1 MKTRLRLTGVA
12 TLMLLVRRM
21 NSVIASHPF
30 RDKARELDGAQCF
43 DLSRGFYLIAGALVL
58 APMLGMVTGCSLFPQ
73 IRKLPVP
80 KPPAITKNATPEELV
95 DALNKRWAALETLTA
110 PVEIQASVF
119 KTKEGTAKD
128 YPTLHG
134 HILMRKPAML
144 RVLGSYLGV
153 RAFDM
158 ASNGEEF
165 TLSIPTQ
172 KRVIKGL
179 NKHKSHSVNAL
190 ENLRPDFFL
199 DALLVRGLG
208 PEDEYMVVADSITIE
223 DTARKHLYAIPEYKL
238 TIMQHAGDGHKLLP
252 LRVVYFHREDLMPYQ
267 QDIYDSSG
275 VLEMQVFYAAY
286 QDFEGNSFPSSIVIK
301 RPVEEIQIVL
311 AVDDVKENLPLTD
324 DQFVPKTAEGSTIQ
338 VLK

>member
-1 MKTRLRLTGVA
+1 MKTNCRLSVAA
-12 TLMLLVRRM
+12 TLML
-21 NSVIASHPF
+21 
-30 RDKARELDGAQCF
+30 
-43 DLSRGFYLIAGALVL
+43 ALVPIMGL
-58 APMLGMVTGCSLFPQ
+58 ITGCSLVPQ

-95 DALNKRWAALETLTA
+95 DSLNKRWAALQTLTA
-110 PVEIQASVF
+110 AVEIRASVF
-119 KTKEGTAKD
+119 KSKEGSQKD
-128 YPTLHG
+128 YPEVHG

-144 RVLGSYLGV
+144 RVLGAYMGIA
-153 RAFDM
+153 AFDM
-158 ASNGEEF
+158 ASDGEQF
-165 TLSIPTQ
+165 TLSIPE
-172 KRVIKGL
+172 KKKVIKGL

-190 ENLRPDFFL
+190 ENLRPEFFL

-208 PEDEYMVVADSITIE
+208 PEDDYMVVADSTTIE
-223 DTARKHLYAIPEYKL
+223 DTERKHLFTIPEYKL

>member
-1 MKTRLRLTGVA
+1 MKTRSRLTAARALALIPILTA
-12 TLMLLVRRM
+12 TMIV
-21 NSVIASHPF
+21 
-30 RDKARELDGAQCF
+30 
-43 DLSRGFYLIAGALVL
+43 
-58 APMLGMVTGCSLFPQ
+58 PMLVTGCSLFPQ

-80 KPPAITKNATPEELV
+80 KPPAITKDATPEQLV
-95 DALNKRWAALETLTA
+95 DALNKRWSALETLTA
-110 PVEIQASVF
+110 TVDIQASVF
-119 KTKEGTAKD
+119 KTKEGLAKD
-128 YPTLHG
+128 YPTLRG

-158 ASNGEEF
+158 ASNGDEF

-199 DALLVRGLG
+199 DSLLVRGLE
-208 PEDEYMVVADSITIE
+208 PEDEYMVVADSMTIE
-223 DTARKHLYAIPEYKL
+223 DPARKHLYAIPEYKL

-267 QDIYDSSG
+267 QDIYDKEG
-275 VLEMQVFYAAY
+275 VIETQVFYANY
-286 QDFEGNSFPSSIVIK
+286 QDFEGSSYPSSIVIK
-301 RPVEEIQIVL
+301 RPAEEIQIVMEVE
-311 AVDDVKENLPLTD
+311 AVKENQTLTD
-324 DQFVPKTAEGSTIQ
+324 DQFVPQTAEGSTVQ

>member
-1 MKTRLRLTGVA
+1 MAACSK
-12 TLMLLVRRM
+12 MC
-21 NSVIASHPF
+21 I
-30 RDKARELDGAQCF
+30 RDR
-43 DLSRGFYLIAGALVL
+43 
-58 APMLGMVTGCSLFPQ
+58 
-73 IRKLPVP
+73 
-80 KPPAITKNATPEELV
+80 V

-199 DALLVRGLG
+199 DSLLVRGLET
-208 PEDEYMVVADSITIE
+208 EDEYMEMCIRDRAEIAKDSF
-223 DTARKHLYAIPEYKL
+223 
-238 TIMQHAGDGHKLLP
+238 QLLAP
-252 LRVVYFHREDLMPYQ
+252 
-267 QDIYDSSG
+267 
-275 VLEMQVFYAAY
+275 
-286 QDFEGNSFPSSIVIK
+286 SFQLS
-301 RPVEEIQIVL
+301 
-311 AVDDVKENLPLTD
+311 A
-324 DQFVPKTAEGSTIQ
+324 
-338 VLK
+338 

>member
-1 MKTRLRLTGVA
+1 
-12 TLMLLVRRM
+12 MLGLV
-21 NSVIASHPF
+21 P
-30 RDKARELDGAQCF
+30 
-43 DLSRGFYLIAGALVL
+43 VL
-58 APMLGMVTGCSLFPQ
+58 ALVTGCSLFPQ

-95 DALNKRWAALETLTA
+95 DTLNKRWDALETLTA
-110 PVEIQASVF
+110 TVDIQASVF
-119 KTKEGTAKD
+119 KSKEGLAKD
-128 YPTLHG
+128 YPTLRG

-158 ASNGEEF
+158 ASNGDEF

-179 NKHKSHSVNAL
+179 NKHKSKSVNAL

-208 PEDEYMVVADSITIE
+208 AEDEYMVVADSTTIE
-223 DTARKHLYAIPEYKL
+223 DPARKHLYAIPEYKL
-238 TIMQHAGDGHKLLP
+238 TIMQHAGASHKLLP

-267 QDIYDSSG
+267 QDIYDGDG
-275 VLEMQVFYAAY
+275 VLATQVFYARY
-286 QDFEGNSFPSSIVIK
+286 QDFEGSQYPSSIVIK

-311 AVDDVKENLPLTD
+311 EVEAIKENQTLTD
-324 DQFVPKTAEGSTIQ
+324 DQFVPQTAEGSTVQ
-338 VLK
+338 ELK